1 MSDPV
6 NARGSGSPKAP
17 FAPNPSPNEASK
29 KAAPRSLVRLAVRL
43 VGPVLLVV
51 VLLRVRDA
59 RAAWDALATASLL
72 PLGLAFVLNAASYW
86 LKIIRS
92 DVLLSARGYDYPRKR
107 AWLGFLSSVFVG
119 MFTPGRVGDVLRAQY
134 FRHDLG
140 MPYSEG
146 IAVVVVDRLC
156 DLYVLVGFVA
166 VGVARW
172 SSVVVGDLAF
182 FTWGGVLLTALGPL
196 VLFVPSFAQTAM
208 RALYKKM
215 PGDPTGE
222 GFDRFLLALR
232 AQRPRHL
239 ASAVVLTLLAF
250 GVNYVQGYLIAQSL
264 HFDLAFYDVVCLLAV
279 ASLLGLLPISVS
291 GLGVRE
297 FFFSVVFPAL
307 GLPGDAGLI
316 YGLVVF
322 LVIYVGVAAM
332 GFVGWYLAPPP
343 FGDKPERSAAGAE
356 R

>member
-1 MSDPV
+1 M
-6 NARGSGSPKAP
+6 
-17 FAPNPSPNEASK
+17 
-29 KAAPRSLVRLAVRL
+29 
-43 VGPVLLVV
+43 
-51 VLLRVRDA
+51 RDT
-59 RAAWDALATASLL
+59 RAAWDALASASLL
-72 PLGLAFVLNAASYW
+72 PLGLAFALNAASYW
-86 LKIIRS
+86 LKIVRS

-156 DLYVLVGFVA
+156 DLYVLVAFVA

-172 SSVVVGDLAF
+172 SSVVVGDLAL
-182 FTWGGVLLTALGPL
+182 FTWAGVLLAALGPL

-215 PGDPTGE
+215 PGDRTGE
-222 GFDRFLLALR
+222 GFGAQGAEGEPKPQALKGFDRFLLALR

-250 GVNYVQGYLIAQSL
+250 GVNYLQGYLIAQSL
-264 HFDLAFYDVVCLLAV
+264 HLDLAFYDVVCLLAV

-297 FFFSVVFPAL
+297 LFFSEVFPAL
-307 GLPGDAGLI
+307 GHPGDAGLI

-343 FGDKPERSAAGAE
+343 LGDKPDARSTAGAE

>member
-1 MSDPV
+1 MSD
-6 NARGSGSPKAP
+6 
-17 FAPNPSPNEASK
+17 PSPNEASK
-29 KAAPRSLVRLAVRL
+29 KGARRSLVRLAVRL

-51 VLLRVRDA
+51 VFVRMRDT
-59 RAAWDALATASLL
+59 RAEAWDALLSASLL
-72 PLGLAFVLNAASYW
+72 PLGLALLLNVASYW
-86 LKIIRS
+86 LKIMRS
-92 DVLLSARGYDYPRKR
+92 DVLLSARGYDYPPKR

-156 DLYVLVGFVA
+156 DLYVLVAFVA
-166 VGVARW
+166 IGVARW
-172 SSVVVGDLAF
+172 SSVFVGDLAF
-182 FTWGGVLLTALGPL
+182 FTWGGVILTALGPL

-222 GFDRFLLALR
+222 GFDRFLVALR
-232 AQRPRHL
+232 AQRFPQL
-239 ASAVVLTLLAF
+239 AACVLLTILAF
-250 GVNYVQGYLIAQSL
+250 GVNYLQGYLIAQSL
-264 HFDLAFYDVVCLLAV
+264 HLDLAFFDVVCLLAV

-297 FFFSVVFPAL
+297 LFFSLVFPAL
-307 GLPGDAGLI
+307 GHPAEGGLI

-332 GFVGWYLAPPP
+332 GFVGWHLAPPP
-343 FGDKPERSAAGAE
+343 FGDKPDERSKASA
-356 R
+356 

>member
-1 MSDPV
+1 MSD
-6 NARGSGSPKAP
+6 
-17 FAPNPSPNEASK
+17 PSPNEASK
-29 KAAPRSLVRLAVRL
+29 QGAPRSLVRLAVRL

-51 VLLRVRDA
+51 VLLRVRDTQK
-59 RAAWDALATASLL
+59 AWDALLSASLL
-72 PLGLAFVLNAASYW
+72 PLGLAFLLNAGVCW
-86 LKIIRS
+86 LKMLRTG
-92 DVLLSARGYDYPRKR
+92 VLLAARGYEYPRKR
-107 AWLGFLSSVFVG
+107 AWLSFLATIYVG
-119 MFTPGRVGDVLRAQY
+119 LFTPGRVGDVLRAQY

-146 IAVVVVDRLC
+146 VAVVVVDRLC
-156 DLYVLVGFVA
+156 DLYVLVAFVA
-166 VGVARW
+166 IGVARW
-172 SSVVVGDLAF
+172 SSVVVGDLAL

-208 RALYKKM
+208 RAVYKKM

-222 GFDRFLLALR
+222 GFDRFLVALR

-239 ASAVVLTLLAF
+239 ASSVLLTILAF
-250 GVNYVQGYLIAQSL
+250 GVNYLQGYLIAQSL
-264 HFDLAFYDVVCLLAV
+264 HLDLAVYDVVCLLAV

-297 FFFSVVFPAL
+297 LFFSVVFPAL
-307 GLPGDAGLI
+307 GHPADTGVI

-332 GFVGWYLAPPP
+332 GFVGWHLAPPP
-343 FGDKPERSAAGAE
+343 FGDKPSVPGRTS
-356 R
+356 

>member
-1 MSDPV
+1 MSDSV
-6 NARGSGSPKAP
+6 DAP
-17 FAPNPSPNEASK
+17 K

-51 VLLRVRDA
+51 VLLRMRDTQ
-59 RAAWDALATASLL
+59 AAWDALLSASLL
-72 PLGLAFVLNAASYW
+72 PLGLAFLLNAGVCW
-86 LKIIRS
+86 LKMLRT
-92 DVLLSARGYDYPRKR
+92 DALLQARGYQYPRKR
-107 AWLGFLSSVFVG
+107 AWLGFLATIFLG
-119 MFTPGRVGDVLRAQY
+119 LFTPGRVGDVLRAQY

-146 IAVVVVDRLC
+146 VAVVVVDRLC
-156 DLYVLVGFVA
+156 DLYVLVAFVA
-166 VGVARW
+166 IGVARW
-172 SSVVVGDLAF
+172 SSVVVGDLAL

-208 RALYKKM
+208 RAIYKKM

-222 GFDRFLLALR
+222 GFDRFLRALR

-239 ASAVVLTLLAF
+239 ASAVVLTILAF
-250 GVNYVQGYLIAQSL
+250 GVNYLQGYLIAQSL
-264 HFDLAFYDVVCLLAV
+264 HLDLTLYDVLCLLAV

-297 FFFSVVFPAL
+297 LFFSVVFPAL
-307 GLPGDAGLI
+307 GHPGEAGLI

-332 GFVGWYLAPPP
+332 GFVGWHLAPPP
-343 FGDKPERSAAGAE
+343 LGGEPGKGRAA
-356 R
+356 